1 MLALPAEVLKN
12 ANVKGINLTN
22 VENED
27 VLSSTESPSTLSPS
41 LVITPQQSSNE
52 VKEEIP
58 PPPSESTIIPS
69 PPTAN
74 TIKEEEEEEKEKK
87 IEVNEGKEEEEE
99 DNEEEGE
106 EGEGE
111 EEEGEGEEEVKVST
125 PGIFKNLQSFL
136 CKKICSHCSKCN
148 CSKCSGNKSND
159 KEEETIIDV
168 SGGQIAKKKK
178 INKKNK
184 KNKKDVKNEKKIDLD
199 SDISKLP
206 RGKRSKIKRIKAK
219 YGNQCEEDKEY
230 IYIYNNNNIIRLYL
244 LSVGQKNMKDI
255 INTSS
260 ETKEEEKEKEKE
272 EIEKEKDVEKV
283 IKCCYGC
290 GSTDHLYKDCQNK
303 SNINPYILCYYNIYI
318 ICREEE
324 ENEVNKIKE
333 EENIYDINKNDSS
346 FFQTL
351 ISKPEGDDILLY
363 AIPVSVPIEAA
374 KVFYFILFI

>member
-99 DNEEEGE
+99 GEGEEEGE

-111 EEEGEGEEEVKVST
+111 EEEGEGEEEVKVTT

-230 IYIYNNNNIIRLYL
+230 IYIYINYNIIR
-244 LSVGQKNMKDI
+244 
-255 INTSS
+255 
-260 ETKEEEKEKEKE
+260 
-272 EIEKEKDVEKV
+272 
-283 IKCCYGC
+283 
-290 GSTDHLYKDCQNK
+290 
-303 SNINPYILCYYNIYI
+303 
-318 ICREEE
+318 
-324 ENEVNKIKE
+324 
-333 EENIYDINKNDSS
+333 
-346 FFQTL
+346 
-351 ISKPEGDDILLY
+351 
-363 AIPVSVPIEAA
+363 
-374 KVFYFILFI
+374 

>member
-1 MLALPAEVLKN
+1 MAI
-12 ANVKGINLTN
+12 NVK
-22 VENED
+22 
-27 VLSSTESPSTLSPS
+27 
-41 LVITPQQSSNE
+41 
-52 VKEEIP
+52 
-58 PPPSESTIIPS
+58 
-69 PPTAN
+69 
-74 TIKEEEEEEKEKK
+74 
-87 IEVNEGKEEEEE
+87 
-99 DNEEEGE
+99 
-106 EGEGE
+106 
-111 EEEGEGEEEVKVST
+111 
-125 PGIFKNLQSFL
+125 
-136 CKKICSHCSKCN
+136 
-148 CSKCSGNKSND
+148 
-159 KEEETIIDV
+159 
-168 SGGQIAKKKK
+168 
-178 INKKNK
+178 
-184 KNKKDVKNEKKIDLD
+184 
-199 SDISKLP
+199 
-206 RGKRSKIKRIKAK
+206 KIKS
-219 YGNQCEEDKEY
+219 

-303 SNINPYILCYYNIYI
+303 SNINPYILYYYNIYI

-374 KVFYFILFI
+374 KVFYFILFIQNYKYKVKLTPGQSKRGKSLKTILDYFFREASTVTVFYSFIIK